1 MDDREYLHLCINSP
15 AHRLVRDAKF
25 GLPLTLVHG
34 HAENKV
40 PLTTEALAALAA
52 ASTLHKLSLFAGA
65 VGDAGFTAV
74 TAAITAGAWP
84 VMQQLDIGGCELSSA
99 AVSELFLALAAGAMP
114 GLQVKP
120 YPSLIYM
127 TTDVYV
133 YRLVSYCVEVDNQCS
148 CDARQV
154 SLPSSISMFASQFR
168 LLIPWCDCAFEMT
181 D

>member
-1 MDDREYLHLCINSP
+1 MQ
-15 AHRLVRDAKF
+15 DAGF
-25 GLPLTLVHG
+25 YICLTLVHG

-40 PLTTEALAALAA
+40 PLTAEALAALAG

-65 VGDAGFTAV
+65 VGDVGFTAV
-74 TAAITAGAWP
+74 TAAIAAGAWP

-114 GLQVKP
+114 GLQVKT

-133 YRLVSYCVEVDNQCS
+133 YRLVASCVGVDN
-148 CDARQV
+148 
-154 SLPSSISMFASQFR
+154 
-168 LLIPWCDCAFEMT
+168 
-181 D
+181 